1 MSEAD
6 AVLAFWKDAGPK
18 MWFTR
23 DDGFD
28 RDILLRFG
36 ALHQKAAAGELA
48 DWQNAADSALALI
61 LVLDQFSRN
70 LFRDNARSFAQ
81 DGQGLRVAKSCLS
94 KGFDHQVDSSLKQF
108 FYMPL
113 MHSESI
119 LDQQACIGLFHAT
132 GMAENLK
139 YAILHR
145 DIIARFGR
153 FPHRNKV
160 LGRATS
166 SAEQVYLD
174 EGGFSG

>member
-6 AVLAFWKDAGPK
+6 AVLTFWKDAGPK

-28 RDILLRFG
+28 RDILMRFG
-36 ALHQKAAAGELA
+36 ALHQKAAAGKLA
-48 DWQNAADSALALI
+48 DWQNEADSALALI

-70 LFRDNARSFAQ
+70 LFRDDARSFAQ
-81 DGQGLRVAKSCLS
+81 DRQGLQVAKSFIA
-94 KGFDHQVDSSLKQF
+94 KGFYSQVDPSLGQF

-119 LDQQACIGLFHAT
+119 LDQQACVCLFHAT
-132 GMAENLK
+132 GRAENLK

-166 SAEQVYLD
+166 SAEQAYLD